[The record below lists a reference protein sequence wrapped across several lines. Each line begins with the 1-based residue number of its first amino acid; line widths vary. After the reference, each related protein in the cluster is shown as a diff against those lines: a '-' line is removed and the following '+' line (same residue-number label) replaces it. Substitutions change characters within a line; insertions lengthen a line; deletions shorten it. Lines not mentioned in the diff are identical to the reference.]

1 MTFLKQIMIFLTSF
15 MLLAMTGQTALAK
28 DVQVSGS
35 LLGKSSQEQAKQQ
48 VLTSELITLYGSKDS
63 AELTYQIPAG
73 ASSGNQQLVI
83 EYEASN
89 LLISP
94 SSLTVVIDDE
104 PVKTLKLDGDS
115 KRKTVKLNLNKSQSA
130 QGYHNVSLKFYGVM
144 KEGVCVRQ
152 DTSGNWIK
160 IYPDSRLTLADS
172 SEAKGTSLDHY
183 PYPFAQSG
191 NTAEETAIVIPDNP
205 SSAEIE
211 AAVKTEGYLK
221 TVDSSVSIAYVT
233 ESELKKIDK
242 PTIVIG
248 VDKHWNGK
256 VKKLLKQAGLQA
268 KGENLL
274 LAERVLKAEGKQQ
287 PVLFAQAASE
297 DALTKKISVM
307 TDQTYTGQLSGD
319 TLSIS
324 KLQQT
329 EKKES
334 DKLTLEN
341 FGAGDIT
348 IGADKTSSAHY
359 FYPASAV
366 LDENQSAK
374 LSLKLK
380 KSETIQAST
389 AENESASQAAE
400 LKVMINGQPHS
411 VRLDELGK
419 EDKNGFYHVTVK
431 VDPKLLQKNRYID
444 IQFVTTGL
452 KENNPCNT
460 TDEEKWVFI
469 DKNSTL
475 SYAIKG
481 MSPSADFQEWP
492 LPYAGNQD
500 QTTLIVLPDTVSQS
514 KLEEL
519 SLVTESFGNEA
530 QHSYTVKKSSD
541 VTANDAK
548 GRNLI
553 FIGGIN
559 QFSLLKEKS
568 SDLLVP
574 QEKNGSFDVSSFE
587 MLNETTKQVVFT
599 QASVWDSR
607 YTMAVFAPSKG
618 DGTAVTKEIIS
629 YLNSNDES
637 ATVLNE
643 TNSQQVFT
651 NHQQLKSETNSSDAE
666 QPTQDHSQKWMYIGV
681 LALIMV
687 VAAVFIWIAA
697 FLNSW
702 KAVPKA
708 EYEKRR

>member
-1 MTFLKQIMIFLTSF
+1 MKQIMIFLTSF

-211 AAVKTEGYLK
+211 AAVKREGYLK

-687 VAAVFIWIAA
+687 VAAVFIWIAVRR
-697 FLNSW
+697 
-702 KAVPKA
+702 K
-708 EYEKRR
+708 KRKTDTE

>member
-1 MTFLKQIMIFLTSF
+1 MKQIMIFLTSF

-94 SSLTVVIDDE
+94 SSLTAVIDDE
-104 PVKTLKLDGDS
+104 PVKTLKLDRDS
-115 KRKTVKLNLNKSQSA
+115 KRKTVKLHLNKSQSA

-256 VKKLLKQAGLQA
+256 VKNLLKQAGLQA

-341 FGAGDIT
+341 LGAGDIT

-366 LDENQSAK
+366 LDENQLAK

-481 MSPSADFQEWP
+481 MSPSANFQEWP

-519 SLVTESFGNEA
+519 SLVTESFGSEA

-541 VTANDAK
+541 VTAKDAK

-574 QEKNGSFDVSSFE
+574 QEKNGSFDVSGFE

-618 DGTAVTKEIIS
+618 VGTAVTKEIIS

-687 VAAVFIWIAA
+687 VAAVFIWIA
-697 FLNSW
+697 
-702 KAVPKA
+702 VRRR
-708 EYEKRR
+708 KRKTDTE

>member
-1 MTFLKQIMIFLTSF
+1 
-15 MLLAMTGQTALAK
+15 MLLVMTGQTALAK

-94 SSLTVVIDDE
+94 SSLTAVIDDE

-191 NTAEETAIVIPDNP
+191 NTAEETAIVIPDDP

-307 TDQTYTGQLSGD
+307 TDQTYTDQLSGD

-519 SLVTESFGNEA
+519 SLVTESFGSEA
-530 QHSYTVKKSSD
+530 QHSFTVKKSSD
-541 VTANDAK
+541 VTAKDAK

-574 QEKNGSFDVSSFE
+574 QEKNGSFDVSGFE

-599 QASVWDSR
+599 QASIWDSR

-643 TNSQQVFT
+643 INSQQVFT

-687 VAAVFIWIAA
+687 IAAVFIWIA
-697 FLNSW
+697 
-702 KAVPKA
+702 VRRR
-708 EYEKRR
+708 KRKTDTE

>member
-1 MTFLKQIMIFLTSF
+1 MIFLTSF

-94 SSLTVVIDDE
+94 SSLTAVIDDE

-287 PVLFAQAASE
+287 SVLFAQAASE
-297 DALTKKISVM
+297 DALTKKISVI

-380 KSETIQAST
+380 KSETIQASA

-519 SLVTESFGNEA
+519 SLVTESFGSEA

-541 VTANDAK
+541 VTAKDAK

-574 QEKNGSFDVSSFE
+574 QEKNGSFDVSGFE

-687 VAAVFIWIAA
+687 VAAVFIWIA
-697 FLNSW
+697 
-702 KAVPKA
+702 VRRR
-708 EYEKRR
+708 KRKTDTE

>member
-35 LLGKSSQEQAKQQ
+35 LLGKSNQEQAKQQ

-94 SSLTVVIDDE
+94 SSLTAVIDDE

-380 KSETIQAST
+380 KSETIQASA

-519 SLVTESFGNEA
+519 SLVTESFGSEA

-541 VTANDAK
+541 VTAKDAK

-687 VAAVFIWIAA
+687 IAAVFIWIA
-697 FLNSW
+697 
-702 KAVPKA
+702 VRHR
-708 EYEKRR
+708 KRRTDTE

>member
-1 MTFLKQIMIFLTSF
+1 MKQIMIFLTSF

-94 SSLTVVIDDE
+94 SSLTAVIDDE

-205 SSAEIE
+205 SSAEID

-297 DALTKKISVM
+297 DALTKKISVI

-380 KSETIQAST
+380 KSETIQASA

-519 SLVTESFGNEA
+519 SLVTESFGSEA

-541 VTANDAK
+541 VTAKDAK

-687 VAAVFIWIAA
+687 IAAVFIWIA
-697 FLNSW
+697 
-702 KAVPKA
+702 VRRR
-708 EYEKRR
+708 KRKTDTE

>member
-1 MTFLKQIMIFLTSF
+1 

-94 SSLTVVIDDE
+94 SSLTAVIDDE

-191 NTAEETAIVIPDNP
+191 NTAEETAIIIPDHP

-233 ESELKKIDK
+233 ESEVKKIDK

-519 SLVTESFGNEA
+519 SLVTESFGSEA

-541 VTANDAK
+541 VTAKDAK

-574 QEKNGSFDVSSFE
+574 QEKNGSFDVSGFE

-618 DGTAVTKEIIS
+618 VGTAVTKEIIS

-687 VAAVFIWIAA
+687 VAAVFIWIA
-697 FLNSW
+697 
-702 KAVPKA
+702 VRRR
-708 EYEKRR
+708 KRKTDTE

>member
-1 MTFLKQIMIFLTSF
+1 MKQIMIFLTSF

-94 SSLTVVIDDE
+94 SSLTAVIDDE

-256 VKKLLKQAGLQA
+256 VKKLLKQAGIQA

-297 DALTKKISVM
+297 YALTKKISVM

-519 SLVTESFGNEA
+519 SLVTESFGSEA

-541 VTANDAK
+541 VTAKDAK

-574 QEKNGSFDVSSFE
+574 QEKNGSFDVSGFE

-607 YTMAVFAPSKG
+607 YTMAVFAPLKG
-618 DGTAVTKEIIS
+618 DGAAVTKEIIS

-687 VAAVFIWIAA
+687 IAAVFIWIA
-697 FLNSW
+697 
-702 KAVPKA
+702 VRRR
-708 EYEKRR
+708 KRKTDTE

>member
-1 MTFLKQIMIFLTSF
+1 MKQIMIFLTSF

-94 SSLTVVIDDE
+94 SSLTAVIDDE

-115 KRKTVKLNLNKSQSA
+115 KRKTVKLKLNKSQSA

-256 VKKLLKQAGLQA
+256 VKKLLKQAGLHA

-287 PVLFAQAASE
+287 SVLFAQAASE

-389 AENESASQAAE
+389 AENDSASQAAE

-519 SLVTESFGNEA
+519 SLVTESFGSEA

-541 VTANDAK
+541 VTAKDAK

-574 QEKNGSFDVSSFE
+574 QEKNGSFDVSGFE

-651 NHQQLKSETNSSDAE
+651 NHQQLKSETNSSGAE

-687 VAAVFIWIAA
+687 IAAVFIWIAVRR
-697 FLNSW
+697 
-702 KAVPKA
+702 K
-708 EYEKRR
+708 KRKTDTE

>member
-1 MTFLKQIMIFLTSF
+1 MKQIMIFLTSF

-94 SSLTVVIDDE
+94 SSLTAIIDDE

-191 NTAEETAIVIPDNP
+191 NTAEETAIVIPDHP

-256 VKKLLKQAGLQA
+256 VKNLLKQAGLQA

-366 LDENQSAK
+366 LDENQLAK

-519 SLVTESFGNEA
+519 SLVTESFGSEA

-574 QEKNGSFDVSSFE
+574 QEKNGSFDVSGFE

-607 YTMAVFAPSKG
+607 YTMAVFAPLKG
-618 DGTAVTKEIIS
+618 DGAAVTKEIIS

-666 QPTQDHSQKWMYIGV
+666 QLTQDHSQKWMYIGV

-687 VAAVFIWIAA
+687 IAAVFIWIA
-697 FLNSW
+697 
-702 KAVPKA
+702 VRRR
-708 EYEKRR
+708 KRKTDTE

>member
-1 MTFLKQIMIFLTSF
+1 

-94 SSLTVVIDDE
+94 SSLTAVIDDE

-519 SLVTESFGNEA
+519 SLVTESFGSEA

-541 VTANDAK
+541 VTAKDAK

-618 DGTAVTKEIIS
+618 DGAAVTKEIIS

-687 VAAVFIWIAA
+687 IAAVFIWIA
-697 FLNSW
+697 
-702 KAVPKA
+702 VRRR
-708 EYEKRR
+708 KRKTDTE

>member
-1 MTFLKQIMIFLTSF
+1 MKQIMIFLTSF
-15 MLLAMTGQTALAK
+15 MLLAMNGQTALAK

-94 SSLTVVIDDE
+94 SSLTAVIDDE
-104 PVKTLKLDGDS
+104 PVKTLKLDRDS

-191 NTAEETAIVIPDNP
+191 NTAEETAIIIPDHP

-211 AAVKTEGYLK
+211 AAVKTEGFLK

-334 DKLTLEN
+334 NKLTLEN

-519 SLVTESFGNEA
+519 SLVTESFGSEA

-541 VTANDAK
+541 VTAKDAK

-574 QEKNGSFDVSSFE
+574 QEKNGSFDVSGFE

-618 DGTAVTKEIIS
+618 VGTAVTKEIIS

-687 VAAVFIWIAA
+687 VAAVFIWIA
-697 FLNSW
+697 
-702 KAVPKA
+702 VRRR
-708 EYEKRR
+708 KRKTDTE

>member
-1 MTFLKQIMIFLTSF
+1 MKQIMIFLTSF

-94 SSLTVVIDDE
+94 SSLTAVIDDE

-380 KSETIQAST
+380 KSETIQASA

-431 VDPKLLQKNRYID
+431 VDSKLLQKNRYID

-519 SLVTESFGNEA
+519 SLVTESFGSEA

-541 VTANDAK
+541 VTAKDAK

-618 DGTAVTKEIIS
+618 DGAAVTKEIIS

-687 VAAVFIWIAA
+687 IAAVFIWIA
-697 FLNSW
+697 
-702 KAVPKA
+702 VRRR
-708 EYEKRR
+708 KRKTDTE

>member
-1 MTFLKQIMIFLTSF
+1 

-28 DVQVSGS
+28 EVQVSGS

-94 SSLTVVIDDE
+94 SSLTAVIDDE

-519 SLVTESFGNEA
+519 SLVTESFGSEA

-541 VTANDAK
+541 VTAKDAK

-618 DGTAVTKEIIS
+618 DGAAVTKEIIS

-651 NHQQLKSETNSSDAE
+651 NHQQLNPETNSSDAE

-687 VAAVFIWIAA
+687 IAAVFIWIA
-697 FLNSW
+697 
-702 KAVPKA
+702 VRRR
-708 EYEKRR
+708 KRKTDTE

>member
-1 MTFLKQIMIFLTSF
+1 MKQIMIFLTSF

-94 SSLTVVIDDE
+94 SSLTAVIDDE

-172 SEAKGTSLDHY
+172 SEEAKGTSLDHY

-191 NTAEETAIVIPDNP
+191 NTAEETAIIIPDNP

-256 VKKLLKQAGLQA
+256 VKNLLKQAGLQA

-307 TDQTYTGQLSGD
+307 TDQTYTYQLSGD

-329 EKKES
+329 EKRK
-334 DKLTLEN
+334 
-341 FGAGDIT
+341 
-348 IGADKTSSAHY
+348 
-359 FYPASAV
+359 
-366 LDENQSAK
+366 
-374 LSLKLK
+374 
-380 KSETIQAST
+380 
-389 AENESASQAAE
+389 
-400 LKVMINGQPHS
+400 
-411 VRLDELGK
+411 
-419 EDKNGFYHVTVK
+419 
-431 VDPKLLQKNRYID
+431 
-444 IQFVTTGL
+444 
-452 KENNPCNT
+452 
-460 TDEEKWVFI
+460 
-469 DKNSTL
+469 
-475 SYAIKG
+475 AI
-481 MSPSADFQEWP
+481 S
-492 LPYAGNQD
+492 
-500 QTTLIVLPDTVSQS
+500 
-514 KLEEL
+514 
-519 SLVTESFGNEA
+519 
-530 QHSYTVKKSSD
+530 
-541 VTANDAK
+541 
-548 GRNLI
+548 
-553 FIGGIN
+553 
-559 QFSLLKEKS
+559 
-568 SDLLVP
+568 
-574 QEKNGSFDVSSFE
+574 
-587 MLNETTKQVVFT
+587 
-599 QASVWDSR
+599 
-607 YTMAVFAPSKG
+607 
-618 DGTAVTKEIIS
+618 
-629 YLNSNDES
+629 
-637 ATVLNE
+637 
-643 TNSQQVFT
+643 
-651 NHQQLKSETNSSDAE
+651 
-666 QPTQDHSQKWMYIGV
+666 
-681 LALIMV
+681 
-687 VAAVFIWIAA
+687 
-697 FLNSW
+697 
-702 KAVPKA
+702 
-708 EYEKRR
+708 

>member
-1 MTFLKQIMIFLTSF
+1 MKQIMIFLTSF

-94 SSLTVVIDDE
+94 SSLTAVIDDE

-256 VKKLLKQAGLQA
+256 VKNLLKQAGLQA

-460 TDEEKWVFI
+460 TDEEKWVLI

-519 SLVTESFGNEA
+519 SLVTESFGSEA
-530 QHSYTVKKSSD
+530 QHSFTVKKSSD
-541 VTANDAK
+541 VTAKDAK

-574 QEKNGSFDVSSFE
+574 QEKNGSFDVSGFE

-651 NHQQLKSETNSSDAE
+651 NHQQLKSETNSSGAE

-687 VAAVFIWIAA
+687 IAAVFIWIA
-697 FLNSW
+697 
-702 KAVPKA
+702 VRRR
-708 EYEKRR
+708 KRKTDTE

>member
-1 MTFLKQIMIFLTSF
+1 

-94 SSLTVVIDDE
+94 SSLTAVIDDE

-191 NTAEETAIVIPDNP
+191 NTAEETAIVIPDHP
-205 SSAEIE
+205 GSAEIE

-389 AENESASQAAE
+389 AEKESVSQAAE

-519 SLVTESFGNEA
+519 SLVTESFGSEA

-541 VTANDAK
+541 VTAKDAK

-574 QEKNGSFDVSSFE
+574 QEKNGSFDVSGFE

-687 VAAVFIWIAA
+687 IAAVFIWIA
-697 FLNSW
+697 
-702 KAVPKA
+702 VRRR
-708 EYEKRR
+708 KRKTDTE

>member
-1 MTFLKQIMIFLTSF
+1 MKQIMIFLTSF

-94 SSLTVVIDDE
+94 SSLTAVIDDE
-104 PVKTLKLDGDS
+104 PVKTLKLDRDS
-115 KRKTVKLNLNKSQSA
+115 KRKTVKLHLNKSQSA

-172 SEAKGTSLDHY
+172 SEAKGTSMDHY

-519 SLVTESFGNEA
+519 SLVTESFGSEA

-541 VTANDAK
+541 VTAKDAK

-574 QEKNGSFDVSSFE
+574 QEKNGSFDVSGFE

-687 VAAVFIWIAA
+687 VAAVFIWIAVRR
-697 FLNSW
+697 
-702 KAVPKA
+702 K
-708 EYEKRR
+708 KRKTDTE

>member
-1 MTFLKQIMIFLTSF
+1 MKQIMIFLTSF
-15 MLLAMTGQTALAK
+15 MLLAMTGQTVLAK
-28 DVQVSGS
+28 DVKISGS

-94 SSLTVVIDDE
+94 SSLTAVIDDE

-297 DALTKKISVM
+297 YALTKKISVM

-380 KSETIQAST
+380 KSETIQASA

-519 SLVTESFGNEA
+519 SLVTESFGSEA

-541 VTANDAK
+541 VTAKDAK

-574 QEKNGSFDVSSFE
+574 QEKNGSFDVSGFE

-687 VAAVFIWIAA
+687 VAAVFIWIAVRR
-697 FLNSW
+697 
-702 KAVPKA
+702 K
-708 EYEKRR
+708 KRKTDTE

>member
-94 SSLTVVIDDE
+94 SSLTAVIDDE

-191 NTAEETAIVIPDNP
+191 NTAEETAIIIPDNP

-519 SLVTESFGNEA
+519 SLVTESFGSEA

-541 VTANDAK
+541 VTAKDAK

-687 VAAVFIWIAA
+687 IAAVFIWIA
-697 FLNSW
+697 
-702 KAVPKA
+702 VRRR
-708 EYEKRR
+708 KRKTDTE

>member
-1 MTFLKQIMIFLTSF
+1 

-94 SSLTVVIDDE
+94 SSLTAVIDDE

-191 NTAEETAIVIPDNP
+191 NTAEETAIVIPDNS

-256 VKKLLKQAGLQA
+256 VKNLLKQAGLQA

-341 FGAGDIT
+341 FGADDIT

-389 AENESASQAAE
+389 AEKESVSQAAE

-481 MSPSADFQEWP
+481 MSPSANFQEWP

-519 SLVTESFGNEA
+519 SLVTESFGSEA

-574 QEKNGSFDVSSFE
+574 QEKNGSFDVSGFE

-687 VAAVFIWIAA
+687 VAAVFIWIA
-697 FLNSW
+697 
-702 KAVPKA
+702 VRRR
-708 EYEKRR
+708 KRKTDTE

>member
-1 MTFLKQIMIFLTSF
+1 

-48 VLTSELITLYGSKDS
+48 MLTSELITLYGSKDS

-94 SSLTVVIDDE
+94 SSLTAVIDDE

-380 KSETIQAST
+380 KSETIQASA

-519 SLVTESFGNEA
+519 SLVTESFGSEA

-541 VTANDAK
+541 VTAKDAK

-574 QEKNGSFDVSSFE
+574 QEKNGSFDVSGFE

-687 VAAVFIWIAA
+687 VAAVFIWIA
-697 FLNSW
+697 
-702 KAVPKA
+702 VRRR
-708 EYEKRR
+708 KRKTDTE

>member
-1 MTFLKQIMIFLTSF
+1 

-687 VAAVFIWIAA
+687 VAAVFIWIAVRR
-697 FLNSW
+697 
-702 KAVPKA
+702 K
-708 EYEKRR
+708 KRKTDTE

>member
-1 MTFLKQIMIFLTSF
+1 MKQIMIFLTSF

-94 SSLTVVIDDE
+94 SSLTAVIDDE

-115 KRKTVKLNLNKSQSA
+115 KRKTVKLNLNKSHSA

-248 VDKHWNGK
+248 VGKHWNGK

-380 KSETIQAST
+380 KSETIQALA

-541 VTANDAK
+541 VTAKDAK

-574 QEKNGSFDVSSFE
+574 QEKNGSFDVSGFE
-587 MLNETTKQVVFT
+587 MLNETTNQVVFT

-687 VAAVFIWIAA
+687 VAAVFIWIA
-697 FLNSW
+697 
-702 KAVPKA
+702 VRRR
-708 EYEKRR
+708 KRKTDTE

>member
-1 MTFLKQIMIFLTSF
+1 MKQIMIFLTSF

-94 SSLTVVIDDE
+94 SSLTAVIDDE

-191 NTAEETAIVIPDNP
+191 NTAEETAIVIPDHP

-324 KLQQT
+324 KLRQT

-366 LDENQSAK
+366 LDENQLAK

-400 LKVMINGQPHS
+400 LKVMINDQPHS

-519 SLVTESFGNEA
+519 SLVTESFGSEA

-574 QEKNGSFDVSSFE
+574 QEKNGSFDVSGFE

-607 YTMAVFAPSKG
+607 YTMAVFAPLKG
-618 DGTAVTKEIIS
+618 DGAAVTKEIIS

-666 QPTQDHSQKWMYIGV
+666 QLTQDHSQKWMYIGV

-687 VAAVFIWIAA
+687 IAAVFIWIA
-697 FLNSW
+697 
-702 KAVPKA
+702 VRRR
-708 EYEKRR
+708 KRKTDTE

>member
-1 MTFLKQIMIFLTSF
+1 

-94 SSLTVVIDDE
+94 SSLTAVIDDE

-191 NTAEETAIVIPDNP
+191 NTEEETAIVIPDNP

-287 PVLFAQAASE
+287 PILFAQAASD

-519 SLVTESFGNEA
+519 SLVTESFGSEA
-530 QHSYTVKKSSD
+530 QHSFTVKKSSD
-541 VTANDAK
+541 VTAKDAK

-568 SDLLVP
+568 TDLLVP
-574 QEKNGSFDVSSFE
+574 QEKNGSFDVSGFE

-618 DGTAVTKEIIS
+618 EGTAVTKEIIS

-687 VAAVFIWIAA
+687 FAAVFIWIA
-697 FLNSW
+697 
-702 KAVPKA
+702 VRRR
-708 EYEKRR
+708 KRKTDTE

>member
-1 MTFLKQIMIFLTSF
+1 

-94 SSLTVVIDDE
+94 SSLTAVIDDE

-380 KSETIQAST
+380 KSETIQASAT
-389 AENESASQAAE
+389 ENESASQAAE

-519 SLVTESFGNEA
+519 SLVTESFGSEA

-541 VTANDAK
+541 VTAKDAK

-574 QEKNGSFDVSSFE
+574 QEKNGSFDVSGFE

-687 VAAVFIWIAA
+687 VAAVFIWIA
-697 FLNSW
+697 
-702 KAVPKA
+702 VRRR
-708 EYEKRR
+708 KRKTDTE

>member
-94 SSLTVVIDDE
+94 SSLTAVIDDE

-492 LPYAGNQD
+492 LPYVGNQD
-500 QTTLIVLPDTVSQS
+500 QTTLIVLPDNVSQS

-519 SLVTESFGNEA
+519 SLVTESFGSEA
-530 QHSYTVKKSSD
+530 QHSFTVKKSSD
-541 VTANDAK
+541 VTAKDAK

-568 SDLLVP
+568 TDLLVP
-574 QEKNGSFDVSSFE
+574 QEKNGSFDVSGFE

-618 DGTAVTKEIIS
+618 EGTAVTKEIIS

-643 TNSQQVFT
+643 TNSQQMFT
-651 NHQQLKSETNSSDAE
+651 NHQQLKLETNSSDAE

-687 VAAVFIWIAA
+687 IAAVFIWIA
-697 FLNSW
+697 
-702 KAVPKA
+702 VRRR
-708 EYEKRR
+708 KRKTDTE

>member
-1 MTFLKQIMIFLTSF
+1 
-15 MLLAMTGQTALAK
+15 MLLVMTGQTALAK

-94 SSLTVVIDDE
+94 SSLTAVIDDE
-104 PVKTLKLDGDS
+104 PVKTLKLDRDS

-191 NTAEETAIVIPDNP
+191 NTAEETAIIIPDHP

-211 AAVKTEGYLK
+211 AAVKTEGFLK

-334 DKLTLEN
+334 NKLTLEN

-519 SLVTESFGNEA
+519 SLVTESFGSEA

-541 VTANDAK
+541 VTAKDAK

-574 QEKNGSFDVSSFE
+574 QEKNGSFDVSGFE

-681 LALIMV
+681 LAFIMV
-687 VAAVFIWIAA
+687 VAAVFIWIA
-697 FLNSW
+697 
-702 KAVPKA
+702 VRRR
-708 EYEKRR
+708 KRKTDTE

>member
-15 MLLAMTGQTALAK
+15 MLLVMTGQTALAK

-94 SSLTVVIDDE
+94 SSLTAVIDDE

-191 NTAEETAIVIPDNP
+191 NTAEETAIIIPDHP

-211 AAVKTEGYLK
+211 AAVKTEGFLK

-334 DKLTLEN
+334 NKLTLEN

-519 SLVTESFGNEA
+519 SLVTESFGSEA

-574 QEKNGSFDVSSFE
+574 QEKNGSFDVSGFE

-618 DGTAVTKEIIS
+618 DGAAVTKEIIS

-687 VAAVFIWIAA
+687 IAAVFIWIA
-697 FLNSW
+697 
-702 KAVPKA
+702 VRRR
-708 EYEKRR
+708 KRKTDTE

>member
-1 MTFLKQIMIFLTSF
+1 

-94 SSLTVVIDDE
+94 SSLTAVIDDE

-115 KRKTVKLNLNKSQSA
+115 KRKTVKLNLNKSKSA

-191 NTAEETAIVIPDNP
+191 NTAEETAIVIPDHP

-329 EKKES
+329 EKKEI

-366 LDENQSAK
+366 LDENQLAK

-519 SLVTESFGNEA
+519 SLVTESFGSEA

-574 QEKNGSFDVSSFE
+574 QEKNGSFDVSGFE

-687 VAAVFIWIAA
+687 VAAVFIWIA
-697 FLNSW
+697 
-702 KAVPKA
+702 VRRR
-708 EYEKRR
+708 KRKTDTE

>member
-1 MTFLKQIMIFLTSF
+1 MKQIMIFLTSF
-15 MLLAMTGQTALAK
+15 MLLVMTGQTALAK

-94 SSLTVVIDDE
+94 SSLTAVIDDE

-191 NTAEETAIVIPDNP
+191 NTAEETAIIIPDHP

-211 AAVKTEGYLK
+211 AAVKTEGFLK

-334 DKLTLEN
+334 NKLTLEN

-519 SLVTESFGNEA
+519 SLVTESFGSEA

-574 QEKNGSFDVSSFE
+574 QEKNGSFDVSGFE

-618 DGTAVTKEIIS
+618 DGAAVTKEIIS

-687 VAAVFIWIAA
+687 IAAVFIWIA
-697 FLNSW
+697 
-702 KAVPKA
+702 VRRR
-708 EYEKRR
+708 KRKTDTE

>member
-1 MTFLKQIMIFLTSF
+1 MKQIMIFLTSF

-94 SSLTVVIDDE
+94 SSLTAVIDDE

-191 NTAEETAIVIPDNP
+191 NTAEETAIVIPDHP

-366 LDENQSAK
+366 LDENQLAK

-519 SLVTESFGNEA
+519 SLVTESFGSEA

-574 QEKNGSFDVSSFE
+574 QEKNGSFDVSGFE

-687 VAAVFIWIAA
+687 VAAVFIWIA
-697 FLNSW
+697 
-702 KAVPKA
+702 VRRR
-708 EYEKRR
+708 KRKTDTE

>member
-1 MTFLKQIMIFLTSF
+1 

-130 QGYHNVSLKFYGVM
+130 QGYHNVTLKFYGVM

-334 DKLTLEN
+334 DMLTLEN

-519 SLVTESFGNEA
+519 SLVTESFGSEA

-541 VTANDAK
+541 VTAKDAK

-618 DGTAVTKEIIS
+618 DGAAVTKEIIS

-666 QPTQDHSQKWMYIGV
+666 QPTQDHSQKWMYIGL

-687 VAAVFIWIAA
+687 IAAVFIWIA
-697 FLNSW
+697 
-702 KAVPKA
+702 VRRR
-708 EYEKRR
+708 KRKTDTE

>member
-1 MTFLKQIMIFLTSF
+1 MKQIMIFLTSF
-15 MLLAMTGQTALAK
+15 MLMAMAGQTAFAK
-28 DVQVSGS
+28 EVEVSGS

-48 VLTSELITLYGSKDS
+48 VLTSDLITLYGSKDS

-94 SSLTVVIDDE
+94 SSLTAVIDDE

-191 NTAEETAIVIPDNP
+191 NTAEETAIVIPDDP

-221 TVDSSVSIAYVT
+221 TADSSVSISYVT

-242 PTIVIG
+242 PTIFIG

-256 VKKLLKQAGLQA
+256 VKKLMKQAGLQA
-268 KGENLL
+268 KGDKLL

-287 PVLFAQAASE
+287 PVLFAEASS
-297 DALTKKISVM
+297 DDVLTEKISVI

-324 KLQQT
+324 KLKQA

-334 DKLTLEN
+334 NKLTLEN

-366 LDENQSAK
+366 LDQNQSAK

-380 KSETIQAST
+380 KSETIQALT
-389 AENESASQAAE
+389 AENESVSQAEE
-400 LKVMINGQPHS
+400 LKIMINGQPHS
-411 VRLDELGK
+411 VRLDDLGK
-419 EDKNGFYHVTVK
+419 EDKNGFYHVMVK

-460 TDEEKWVFI
+460 TDEEKWVYI
-469 DKNSTL
+469 DKSSTL
-475 SYAIKG
+475 SYAIKD

-492 LPYAGNQD
+492 LPYAGNQE

-514 KLEEL
+514 KLAEL
-519 SLVTESFGNEA
+519 SLVTESFGSEA

-553 FIGGIN
+553 FIGGID

-574 QEKNGSFDVSSFE
+574 QTKNGSFDVSGFE
-587 MLNETTKQVVFT
+587 MLNETTKRVAFT
-599 QASVWDSR
+599 QASPWDTR

-618 DGTAVTKEIIS
+618 TGTAVTKEIIS
-629 YLNSNDES
+629 YLNSTDDS
-637 ATVLNE
+637 ATVVNE
-643 TNSQQVFT
+643 TTSQQVFT
-651 NHQQLKSETNSSDAE
+651 NHQQLKSETNSSSAE
-666 QPTQDHSQKWMYIGV
+666 QSSQDNSQKWLYIGV

-687 VAAVFIWIAA
+687 IAAVFIWV
-697 FLNSW
+697 
-702 KAVPKA
+702 AVRRR
-708 EYEKRR
+708 KRKTDTE

>member
-1 MTFLKQIMIFLTSF
+1 MKQIMIFLTSF

-94 SSLTVVIDDE
+94 SSLTAVIDDE

-172 SEAKGTSLDHY
+172 SEAKGTSLEHY

-341 FGAGDIT
+341 FGADDIT

-431 VDPKLLQKNRYID
+431 VEPKLLQKNRYID

-519 SLVTESFGNEA
+519 SLVTESFGSEA

-541 VTANDAK
+541 VTAKDAK

-574 QEKNGSFDVSSFE
+574 QEKNGSFDVSGFE

-618 DGTAVTKEIIS
+618 DGAAVTKEIIS

-687 VAAVFIWIAA
+687 IAAVFIWIA
-697 FLNSW
+697 
-702 KAVPKA
+702 VRRR
-708 EYEKRR
+708 KRKTDTE

>member
-1 MTFLKQIMIFLTSF
+1 

-256 VKKLLKQAGLQA
+256 MKKLLKQAGLQA

-287 PVLFAQAASE
+287 SVLFAQAASE
-297 DALTKKISVM
+297 DALTKKISVI

-444 IQFVTTGL
+444 IQFVTIGL

-519 SLVTESFGNEA
+519 SLVTESFGSEA

-687 VAAVFIWIAA
+687 VAAVFIWIA
-697 FLNSW
+697 
-702 KAVPKA
+702 VRRR
-708 EYEKRR
+708 KRKTDTE

>member
-1 MTFLKQIMIFLTSF
+1 MKQIMIFLTSF

-94 SSLTVVIDDE
+94 SSLTAVIDDE

-519 SLVTESFGNEA
+519 SLVTESFGSEA

-541 VTANDAK
+541 VTAKDAK

-618 DGTAVTKEIIS
+618 DGAAVTKEIIS

-687 VAAVFIWIAA
+687 IAAVFIWIA
-697 FLNSW
+697 
-702 KAVPKA
+702 VRRR
-708 EYEKRR
+708 KRKTDTE